1 MEGKIVIAIFII
13 SVITLV
19 IGIKLIFSAKVR
31 DNQIELENKAL
42 QDTHTLLQ
50 EDVKDLEEEINCLE
64 KEWFLKNQKLQELEN
79 TNFERLQKQQRI
91 SQEAFSNYFETLE
104 THYEEKVKEHNNDLQ
119 ILEEAYSK
127 KQLALIA
134 ETDACSA
141 ELDKIRAMRDA
152 AVQALNKEKE
162 IKEQLSFYCL
172 QTTQEE
178 EGDIQILESIKPR
191 LAKPRVLSML
201 IWSTFFQKQ
210 MNSLC
215 ARVLGTDKVVCGI
228 YKITNQLTS
237 EAYIGQAVDV
247 AARWKE
253 HAKCGLGID
262 TPASNKLYKSML
274 EYGITNFSWELLEA
288 CPREQLNEKEKAY
301 IEIYQTK
308 AFGMNTTKGNK

>member
-1 MEGKIVIAIFII
+1 MEYAIAILIF
-13 SVITLV
+13 SVIILIV
-19 IGIKLIFSAKVR
+19 GIKLIISAKER

-42 QDTHTLLQ
+42 RETHALLQ
-50 EDVKDLEEEINCLE
+50 ENVKDIEEEIDCLE

-79 TNFERLQKQQRI
+79 ANLVQLQKQQKL
-91 SQEAFSNYFETLE
+91 SQEAFGNYFETLE
-104 THYEEKVKEHNNDLQ
+104 NHYEEKVKEHNDDLRN
-119 ILEEAYSK
+119 LEEAYSK
-127 KQLALIA
+127 KQLELLA
-134 ETDACSA
+134 ETNSYNA
-141 ELDKIRAMRDA
+141 ELEKIRAMRDA
-152 AVQALNKEKE
+152 AIQALNKEKE

-172 QTTQEE
+172 QINQEE
-178 EGDIQILESIKPR
+178 KDDIQILESIKPR
-191 LAKPRVLSML
+191 LAKPRILSML

-215 ARVLGTDKVVCGI
+215 ARVLGTENTICGI
-228 YKITNQLTS
+228 YKITNQITS

-262 TPASNKLYKSML
+262 TPANNKLYKSML
-274 EYGITNFSWELLEA
+274 EYGIVNFSWELLEA
-288 CPREQLNEKEKAY
+288 CPREQLNEKEKKY